1 MEKANPDLW
10 YWCKEGYGDYIS
22 DPTYLSWK
30 DTELEVIV
38 SLIQMDALPQ
48 VSNVWQMK
56 VKRRNNNAYHETK
69 KKKKVE

>member
-1 MEKANPDLW
+1 MFLKIYGGNSTDRQNSMEKANPDLW

-48 VSNVWQMK
+48 VSNVW
-56 VKRRNNNAYHETK
+56 
-69 KKKKVE
+69 